1 MVRDHQISIR
11 LTRSEIEYLEAQ
23 RQRRGVR
30 SIQDVIR
37 VEMAERRQSG
47 GAK

>member
-1 MVRDHQISIR
+1 MRDRQISIR
-11 LTRSEIEYLEAQ
+11 LSRSEIEYLEAQ
-23 RQRRGVR
+23 RVRRGVR

-47 GAK
+47 VTK